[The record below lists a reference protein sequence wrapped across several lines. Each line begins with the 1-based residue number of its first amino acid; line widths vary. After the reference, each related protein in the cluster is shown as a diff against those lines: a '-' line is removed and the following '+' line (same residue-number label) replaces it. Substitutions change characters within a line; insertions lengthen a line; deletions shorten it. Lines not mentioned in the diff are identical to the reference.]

1 MAWPRLDPQYEQ
13 RLREEVIYLHYLW
26 HQGPPR
32 AAAAQSSLHHHH
44 LQPQQP
50 TQFQRERNQEKK
62 SSTHQPSNSSP
73 GPEWAVP
80 DPPPQPPSDAWP
92 NQGAKLDRQP
102 LTLTSEEQLKLAGKN
117 AHQRA
122 LKLVTEFFRYRDA
135 DDDSDSIGS
144 VTEWDE
150 DLLDGDD
157 GREEYSFF
165 YKVFKE
171 DTELR
176 EYYEKNFV
184 RGEFGCLVCG
194 ALGGK
199 KTGKKYK
206 GCLALVQHST
216 NIAKTKKKTAHR
228 AFGLAV
234 CKVLSWDITELSSI
248 VSLLAQ
254 GKDDGE
260 NKENSVAVLNNVVS
274 VQGNIVEG
282 KNEEAVSESRPSGSG
297 ILPDGDEENMNPS
310 SCSDA
315 YKNWNILGCY
325 DDNDTPLVT
334 QTVLNVEIDAVKG
347 ENDEA
352 APESG
357 AVGAGDL
364 PSVDGNTGIDSGYD
378 KEIPSASIEN
388 VLTVEGDAVKSKTD
402 VVPESGAIGPGSSS
416 AGDVGD
422 MVPENVL
429 N

>member
-1 MAWPRLDPQYEQ
+1 MAWPQMDPQYEQ
-13 RLREEVIYLHYLW
+13 RLIEEVIYLHSLW
-26 HQGPPR
+26 HQG
-32 AAAAQSSLHHHH
+32 
-44 LQPQQP
+44 
-50 TQFQRERNQEKK
+50 
-62 SSTHQPSNSSP
+62 
-73 GPEWAVP
+73 
-80 DPPPQPPSDAWP
+80 
-92 NQGAKLDRQP
+92 
-102 LTLTSEEQLKLAGKN
+102 
-117 AHQRA
+117 
-122 LKLVTEFFRYRDA
+122 
-135 DDDSDSIGS
+135 
-144 VTEWDE
+144 DE
-150 DLLDGDD
+150 DLMDGDD

-206 GCLALVQHST
+206 GCLALVQHSI

-234 CKVLSWDITELSSI
+234 CKVLSWDINELSSI

-254 GKDDGE
+254 GDNGGE

-274 VQGNIVEG
+274 LQGNIVQG
-282 KNEEAVSESRPSGSG
+282 KNEGAALESRPSDSG
-297 ILPDGDEENMNPS
+297 ISPDDDEGDMNPS
-310 SCSDA
+310 SCSRAD
-315 YKNWNILGCY
+315 KNLEDLGMVSNLEEPAAQDLTNGSGSD

-352 APESG
+352 APETG
-357 AVGAGDL
+357 AVGAEDL
-364 PSVDGNTGIDSGYD
+364 PNVDGNMGIGSGYN
-378 KEIPSASIEN
+378 KEIPSASIDN
-388 VLTVEGDAVKSKTD
+388 VLTVEGDVVKSKTN
-402 VVPESGAIGPGSSS
+402 VVPERVDIGPGSSP
-416 AGDVGD
+416 AGDGGD
-422 MVPENVL
+422 MKSLACLDADQNSEKIEVLLSEQLEKHASEVSAIVPENVL